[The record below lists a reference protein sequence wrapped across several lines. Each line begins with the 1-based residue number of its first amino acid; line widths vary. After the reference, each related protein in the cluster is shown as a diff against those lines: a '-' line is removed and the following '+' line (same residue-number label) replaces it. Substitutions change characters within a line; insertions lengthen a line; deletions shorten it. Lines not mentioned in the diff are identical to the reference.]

1 MAKLVVHVGGLLVL
15 ARLLSPSDFGLV
27 GMVVAVVGVAEVFLD
42 FGLLAA
48 AVQAPEL
55 SEKQRNALFW
65 VNSLIGA
72 VLAIVVALV
81 AGQIAAFYD
90 RAEVEPLTQVFAITF
105 LLAGMATQYR
115 ADLTRRMRF
124 ERFALADI
132 GGLLLGLVV
141 AVVLAAGGAGPW
153 ALVGQQIAY
162 RGGVLVLAA
171 AFSGWLPSL
180 DADWRGLR
188 GLLRFGTNLTGIQVV
203 THLSRNIDS
212 LMVGRQFGAA
222 ALGVY
227 NRAFQILMLPLNQ
240 LSFPST
246 TVALPVLSSL
256 RGRRAEFDAYLL
268 RGQLVMAHLAVV
280 VLAVG
285 VVTAGEVIPL
295 ALGDQWVEVV
305 EVFRILA
312 VGGMFHIV
320 SHANAWVVLADDLTG
335 AAFRFQLVARSLMSM
350 GVVAASFVSVEAVA
364 IAYSAGLAAYWPVEL
379 RWLSSRS
386 AAPSGTMF
394 RNGMRA
400 ITAYS
405 IAAGAG
411 LVAVEL
417 VGDGPVAVSLLA
429 GISVMGVALLALRA
443 VWRAFGADTRTVLG
457 SLREVLRRRFA
468 PGPGSAE
475 PAAPAG

>member
-1 MAKLVVHVGGLLVL
+1 MAIVVHVGGLLVL

-141 AVVLAAGGAGPW
+141 AVVMAAGGAGPW

-203 THLSRNIDS
+203 THLSRNIEKQVVRS
-212 LMVGRQFGAA
+212 
-222 ALGVY
+222 
-227 NRAFQILMLPLNQ
+227 
-240 LSFPST
+240 
-246 TVALPVLSSL
+246 
-256 RGRRAEFDAYLL
+256 DA
-268 RGQLVMAHLAVV
+268 VC
-280 VLAVG
+280 
-285 VVTAGEVIPL
+285 ECVIPL
-295 ALGDQWVEVV
+295 DDQ
-305 EVFRILA
+305 L
-312 VGGMFHIV
+312 
-320 SHANAWVVLADDLTG
+320 
-335 AAFRFQLVARSLMSM
+335 
-350 GVVAASFVSVEAVA
+350 
-364 IAYSAGLAAYWPVEL
+364 
-379 RWLSSRS
+379 
-386 AAPSGTMF
+386 
-394 RNGMRA
+394 
-400 ITAYS
+400 
-405 IAAGAG
+405 
-411 LVAVEL
+411 
-417 VGDGPVAVSLLA
+417 
-429 GISVMGVALLALRA
+429 
-443 VWRAFGADTRTVLG
+443 
-457 SLREVLRRRFA
+457 
-468 PGPGSAE
+468 
-475 PAAPAG
+475 